1 MSQSTT
7 IYSVSKKTFTEL
19 QNSENRIEIDI
30 CNLAENDYCFQ
41 NSFEGVKFVLLK
53 NKSEKTIKTLNEIFN
68 PTEYLGDFDFDKVNF
83 ENMDYVEEMFE
94 FVESGNYY
102 PYINNKIVK
111 EISKI
116 ISEIT
121 ESEINENY
129 SATELN
135 ENDVYPS
142 NWSDENIKC
151 ESNNV
156 NHLIEDF
163 IELKKIIIQ
172 ANNEEN
178 YLLIYSG

>member
-30 CNLAENDYCFQ
+30 CSLAKNDYCFQ

-102 PYINNKIVK
+102 PYINNKLVT

-142 NWSDENIKC
+142 NWSDENIKG

-178 YLLIYSG
+178 YLLICSG

>member
-7 IYSVSKKTFTEL
+7 IYNISKEL
-19 QNSENRIEIDI
+19 FAELKNTENRNEIKI
-30 CNLAENDYCFQ
+30 FNRTENSYCFQ
-41 NSFEGVKFVLLK
+41 NSFAAIEFVLLK
-53 NKSEKTIKTLNEIFN
+53 NKSEKNQKILNEIFN

-83 ENMDYVEEMFE
+83 ENMDYVEEMFD
-94 FVESGNYY
+94 FMESGNYY
-102 PYINNKIVK
+102 PFLNYEKVS

-135 ENDVYPS
+135 ENDIYPS
-142 NWSDENIKC
+142 NWSDENISG
-151 ESNNV
+151 ESNNA

-163 IELKKIIIQ
+163 IELRKIIIQ

-178 YLLIYSG
+178 YLLICSG

>member
-7 IYSVSKKTFTEL
+7 IYNISKEL
-19 QNSENRIEIDI
+19 FAELKNTENRNEIKI
-30 CNLAENDYCFQ
+30 FNRTENSYCFQ
-41 NSFEGVKFVLLK
+41 NSFAAIEFVLLK
-53 NKSEKTIKTLNEIFN
+53 NKSEKNQKILNEIFN
-68 PTEYLGDFDFDKVNF
+68 PTEYLGNFDFDKVNF

-94 FVESGNYY
+94 FMESGNYY
-102 PYINNKIVK
+102 QYINYKIVK
-111 EISKI
+111 EISEK
-116 ISEIT
+116 ISEIM

-135 ENDVYPS
+135 ENDIYPS
-142 NWSDENIKC
+142 NWCDENIEG

-172 ANNEEN
+172 ANKEEN
-178 YLLIYSG
+178 YLLICSG